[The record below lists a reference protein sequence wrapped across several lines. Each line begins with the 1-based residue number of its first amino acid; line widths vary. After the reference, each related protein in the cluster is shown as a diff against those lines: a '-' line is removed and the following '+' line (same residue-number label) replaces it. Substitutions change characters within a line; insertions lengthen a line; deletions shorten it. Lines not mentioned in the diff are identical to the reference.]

1 MIDNL
6 NFEIK
11 SGEFHAFTGTNSAG
25 KTTTIK
31 VIAGAYA
38 NFEGQILIDSF
49 DNHIALAKERI
60 DYIPEKAVFPKNMNT
75 FESLFASLFLMI
87 IYSFSQ
93 PSITQIIFIY
103 IIYIFGTSV
112 GFSSLFLVFKISQLL
127 MIFTIAA
134 LTFLLSGILRFYYLQ
149 KSLDH
154 LLDLA

>member
-11 SGEFHAFTGTNSAG
+11 SGEFHAFTGTNGAG

-31 VIAGAYA
+31 VIVGAYA
-38 NFEGQILIDSF
+38 NFEGQILIDGF
-49 DNHIALAKERI
+49 GNHTALAKERI
-60 DYIPEKAVFPKNMNT
+60 DYIPAKAVFPKNMNT
-75 FESLFASLFLMI
+75 FEPLFVSLFSMI

-93 PSITQIIFIY
+93 PSITEIIFIY

-134 LTFLLSGILRFYYLQ
+134 LTFLLSGIFAFFITLKNHWITY
-149 KSLDH
+149 
-154 LLDLA
+154 